1 MQDVQSSADER
12 GIAIQRVG
20 ITEAHLPFLIKTKDG
35 DFQQVLARIRFTV
48 SLPQEYKGTHMSRF
62 LEILIPW
69 SRKPLA
75 EPEMEQ
81 MLKEALDHLQA
92 QSAEVAL
99 SFKYFVDREAPVS
112 KKHSLLDVDCC
123 FMGRK
128 ERGKAMTFT
137 LGVDVPFTS
146 LCPCSKAISRYGAH
160 NQRSICKAKVRFAAG
175 HECIFIEDLVTLLE
189 RQGSS
194 PIYPLLK
201 REDEKYV
208 TEAAYEHPK
217 FVEDILRDCVLALRQ
232 LPGLAWFSLACENQ
246 ESIHNHNAFA
256 SHEETLLPQA

>member
-1 MQDVQSSADER
+1 
-12 GIAIQRVG
+12 
-20 ITEAHLPFLIKTKDG
+20 
-35 DFQQVLARIRFTV
+35 
-48 SLPQEYKGTHMSRF
+48 
-62 LEILIPW
+62 
-69 SRKPLA
+69 
-75 EPEMEQ
+75 
-81 MLKEALDHLQA
+81 
-92 QSAEVAL
+92 SAEVAL

-160 NQRSICKAKVRFAAG
+160 NQRSVCKVKVRFAVG

-232 LPGLAWFSLACENQ
+232 LPGLAWFSLTCENQ

>member
-1 MQDVQSSADER
+1 MAAVEKYNAEHWQDTIGRAYAR
-12 GIAIQRVG
+12 GI
-20 ITEAHLPFLIKTKDG
+20 LI
-35 DFQQVLARIRFTV
+35 
-48 SLPQEYKGTHMSRF
+48 
-62 LEILIPW
+62 
-69 SRKPLA
+69 
-75 EPEMEQ
+75 
-81 MLKEALDHLQA
+81 
-92 QSAEVAL
+92 
-99 SFKYFVDREAPVS
+99 
-112 KKHSLLDVDCC
+112 
-123 FMGRK
+123 
-128 ERGKAMTFT
+128 T

-160 NQRSICKAKVRFAAG
+160 NQRSVCKVKVRFAVG

-232 LPGLAWFSLACENQ
+232 LPGLAWFSLNFVNNFIFIFPCLCCRLLSCLLTHFMNIN
-246 ESIHNHNAFA
+246 SILYRCFRAI
-256 SHEETLLPQA
+256 